1 MNADKIPRTDS
12 IQELARFWD
21 THDLTDY
28 EGELEEVEGPVFERR
43 RIVQVP
49 LSPKEADAVK
59 QMAKSAGMAPEDLI
73 GKWVKEK
80 VGSS

>member
-12 IQELARFWD
+12 IHDLARFWD

-43 RIVQVP
+43 MIVQVP

-59 QMAKSAGMAPEDLI
+59 
-73 GKWVKEK
+73 
-80 VGSS
+80 